1 MKFPRLERRTVI
13 VTGCSTGIG
22 AATAIRLRD
31 RGWTVMPTA
40 RKDADLERLAAE
52 GFHPLRLDVADS
64 ASVQRAAAEAIAH
77 FDGGP
82 GAVVNNAGYGQS
94 GAVEDMSR
102 DAMRRQFEVNVFGMQ
117 EFTNAFIPAFREQG
131 YGRIVN
137 ISSVLGLVSL
147 PMIGVYSALKFAM
160 EALSDALRIEVQDTG
175 VAVSLV
181 EPGPIETEFGANSA
195 AQAERAL
202 PMEEGRFAELY
213 RREIRERKTGERR
226 LRPFTLPPDAV
237 AAKIQHALESA
248 RPRRRYCVTL
258 QAYGGAF
265 LRRAAPGVILDRVAL
280 HSFRRRL
287 RSQSD

>member
-1 MKFPRLERRTVI
+1 MRFPLVEPRNVI

-22 AATAIRLRD
+22 AATAVRLRD
-31 RGWTVMPTA
+31 RGWNVMPTA
-40 RKDADLERLAAE
+40 RKDADLERLAAD
-52 GFHPLRLDVADS
+52 GFRPLRLDVADS
-64 ASVQRAAAEAIAH
+64 ASVHGAAAEALAH
-77 FDGGP
+77 FDGRP

-102 DAMRRQFEVNVFGMQ
+102 EAMRRQFEVNVFGMQ
-117 EFTNAFIPAFREQG
+117 EFTNHFIPAFRNQS

-147 PMIGVYSALKFAM
+147 PMIGLYSASKFAM
-160 EALSDALRIEVQDTG
+160 EALSDALRIEVKDAG

-181 EPGPIETEFGANSA
+181 EPGPIETAFGANSV

-202 PMEEGRFAELY
+202 PLEEGRFADLY
-213 RREIRERKTGERR
+213 RREIRERKAGERR

-237 AAKIQHALESA
+237 AAKIQHALEST
-248 RPRRRYCVTL
+248 RPRRRYRVTL
-258 QAYGGAF
+258 QAYGGAI
-265 LRRAAPGVILDRVAL
+265 LRRAAPDAILDRVATT
-280 HSFRRRL
+280 SFRRRL

>member
-1 MKFPRLERRTVI
+1 MKFPLVDPRNVV

-22 AATAIRLRD
+22 AATAVRLRD
-31 RGWTVMPTA
+31 RGWNVMPTA

-52 GFHPLRLDVADS
+52 GFHALHLDVADS
-64 ASVQRAAAEAIAH
+64 ASVERAAAEAMAH
-77 FDGGP
+77 FEGRP
-82 GAVVNNAGYGQS
+82 GAVVNNAGYAQS

-102 DAMRRQFEVNVFGMQ
+102 PAMRRQFEVNVFGMQ
-117 EFTNAFIPAFREQG
+117 EFTNAFIPAFRAQG

-147 PMIGVYSALKFAM
+147 PMMGLYSASKFAM
-160 EALSDALRIEVQDTG
+160 EALSDALRIEVREAG

-181 EPGPIETEFGANSA
+181 EPGPIDTAFGANSVE
-195 AQAERAL
+195 QAERAL
-202 PMEEGRFAELY
+202 PLEGGRFADLY
-213 RREIRERKTGERR
+213 RREIRERKAGERG

-258 QAYGGAF
+258 QAYGGAVV
-265 LRRAAPGVILDRVAL
+265 RRAAPGAILDYVATDSL
-280 HSFRRRL
+280 RRRL